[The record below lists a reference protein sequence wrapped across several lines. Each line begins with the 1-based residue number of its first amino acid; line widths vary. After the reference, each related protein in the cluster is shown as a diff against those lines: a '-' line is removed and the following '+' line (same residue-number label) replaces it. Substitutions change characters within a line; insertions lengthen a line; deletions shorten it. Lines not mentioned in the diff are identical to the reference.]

1 MTYRFAIYQL
11 PQDNPIIRD
20 MYFMSA
26 QEIEAISDQY
36 ELVGTIDAKDPEQAF
51 TIGNMWN
58 EDRMDIVGPMRSVS
72 VGDIVEDLTT
82 GQTLVVAKFGFNE
95 IDMKEGV

>member
-11 PQDNPIIRD
+11 PEDNPIIRD
-20 MYFMSA
+20 MYFMSS

-36 ELVGTIDAKDPEQAF
+36 ELVGMIDAKDPEQAF

-58 EDRMDIVGPMRSVS
+58 EDRMDIVGPMHSIS
-72 VGDIVEDLTT
+72 VGDIIEDLTT
-82 GQTLVVAKFGFNE
+82 GQTLVVEKFGFSE
-95 IDMKEGV
+95 INMKEGV

>member
-1 MTYRFAIYQL
+1 MTYQFAIYQL
-11 PQDNPIIRD
+11 PEDNCNLRD
-20 MYFMSA
+20 MYFMSPE
-26 QEIEAISDQY
+26 EIEAISDQY
-36 ELVGTIDAKDPEQAF
+36 ELVATIDAKDPEQAF